1 MIASSLR
8 RDQNTAPMP
17 LTKKRT
23 IWWLALL
30 LCGVGLMVVFLLSES
45 PRAELLTQPA
55 APRRSRIAFLGQWG
69 TPVRNAWL
77 KLKFRWAKPP
87 RSVSIAAQ
95 IFEVDGVFSVT
106 NAPWPAPELSSD
118 SGVQVWILS
127 SNQISA
133 VRARVDQTGISVSSP
148 TVSTREQ
155 MPAKISVNHRVATS
169 NLRVPLSNIE
179 LDFLPRTRGQ
189 SVELASFLMVGEWA
203 RLTNVAI
210 GARVLIPE
218 GQSMFLLTTNRA
230 DARKQIGLIATPT
243 VR

>member
-1 MIASSLR
+1 LK
-8 RDQNTAPMP
+8 
-17 LTKKRT
+17 KKRS
-23 IWWLALL
+23 IWWFVLL
-30 LCGVGLMVVFLLSES
+30 LCGAALIVVFLILES
-45 PRAELLTQPA
+45 PRAELLTQPP

-69 TPVRNAWL
+69 APARNVWLRL
-77 KLKFRWAKPP
+77 KLRWAKPA

-106 NAPWPAPELSSD
+106 NSPWPAAELSSG

-127 SNQISA
+127 SNQIGA

-148 TVSTREQ
+148 TLFTRDQ
-155 MPAKISVNHRVATS
+155 MPSKISVNHRVATS
-169 NLRVPLSNIE
+169 NIRVPLSNIE
-179 LDFLPRTRGQ
+179 MDFLPRTRGQ
-189 SVELASFLMVGEWA
+189 SVELASFLTVGEWS

-230 DARKQIGLIATPT
+230 DARKQIGLITTPT
-243 VR
+243 IR

>member
-1 MIASSLR
+1 LK
-8 RDQNTAPMP
+8 
-17 LTKKRT
+17 KKRS
-23 IWWLALL
+23 IWWFALL
-30 LCGVGLMVVFLLSES
+30 LCGAALIVAFLLFEN
-45 PRAELLTQPA
+45 PRAELLTQPPG
-55 APRRSRIAFLGQWG
+55 PRRSRIAFLGQWAA
-69 TPVRNAWL
+69 PVRNAWL

-95 IFEVDGVFSVT
+95 IFEMDGIFSVT
-106 NAPWPAPELSSD
+106 NSPWPTPELSSD

-127 SNQISA
+127 SNQIKV
-133 VRARVDQTGISVSSP
+133 VRARVEQTGISVSSP
-148 TVSTREQ
+148 TVSTRDQ
-155 MPAKISVNHRVATS
+155 MPSKISVNHRVATS

-189 SVELASFLMVGEWA
+189 SVELASFLTVGEWS

-243 VR
+243 IR